1 MTITIE
7 RNGKIDVYEDVQ
19 LFVGAITTAESSR
32 AIIASGIEQDKNVP
46 IFYASAARALRKT
59 LEDDPFPQAEALIS
73 LVEAATGETLQ
84 EEVK

>member
-7 RNGKIDVYEDVQ
+7 RNGKIKVYEDVQ
-19 LFVGAITTAESSR
+19 LFVGAITTAENCS
-32 AIIASGIEQDKNVP
+32 AIVASNIEQDKDVP
-46 IFYASAARALRKT
+46 ILYASAARALRKT

-73 LVEAATGETLQ
+73 LVEVATGETLH